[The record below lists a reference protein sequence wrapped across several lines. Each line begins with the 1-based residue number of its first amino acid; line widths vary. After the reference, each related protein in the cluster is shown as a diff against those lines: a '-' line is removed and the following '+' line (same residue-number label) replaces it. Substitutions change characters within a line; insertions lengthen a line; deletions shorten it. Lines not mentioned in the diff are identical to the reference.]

1 MNQLFSSTGKS
12 TFHPLGMKTAFTSL
26 ASTVCLLGAT
36 GFLPTWAADLY
47 PLQSI
52 DFVSQHGTTKL
63 LLHTGSIVPTRTV
76 LVSSNKIVIDIDNVN
91 AQEPIQTHFAHAD
104 NVSHVVLQPLSSSTV
119 RVIIRGENL
128 DAPSIAFKDL
138 RSATQSQIRPQD
150 IAQEVSTDEA
160 TATTSSTPAAKTSAD
175 PFSGEQL
182 NKAGLNEAGLTPET
196 SLAAET
202 DPTAATSSAVEIPP
216 TPDAPINIK
225 DGLLSE
231 EAGTED
237 AGSNSDSNLPFG
249 GENLINGLLYGL
261 GGLLILGAGGFIAY
275 RLKNLKNQNGF
286 DSIQTPQSNRHNKQQ
301 FRDLADQYQLHKTHG
316 SQPQNAL
323 KTIGNKPASGQAPIG
338 LRGFQTDMPYE
349 HPADLGQDYLYGGNV
364 PPQRPPVA
372 PQKQAISQYN
382 KQNINPATQ
391 QPGGQGLSKKRLT
404 DEALRQ
410 EISRSNEIRKQ
421 TTDNLLDSNRQRTS
435 QAASVLRKTAAA
447 SMPKKAPSGLG
458 SNMNQ
463 SLPPNPE
470 VLNFLRNVA
479 DLMEKDNQSANAIN
493 KTITPKKTR

>member
-12 TFHPLGMKTAFTSL
+12 TFNRLGMKAAF
-26 ASTVCLLGAT
+26 ASIAASVGLLGVT

-52 DFVSQHGTTKL
+52 DFVSQKGTTKL

-91 AQEPIQTHFAHAD
+91 TQEPIQTHFAHAD

-128 DAPSIAFKDL
+128 DPPSVSFKDL
-138 RSATQSQIRPQD
+138 RSASQTQVRPQD
-150 IAQEVSTDEA
+150 IAHEVSADEA
-160 TATTSSTPAAKTSAD
+160 TEITSSSATGKSLLPQTLASETAKTSAD
-175 PFSGEQL
+175 PMATE
-182 NKAGLNEAGLTPET
+182 AGLNKDTGIET
-196 SLAAET
+196 ELE
-202 DPTAATSSAVEIPP
+202 PTATTPNTVETPP

-237 AGSNSDSNLPFG
+237 SGAGSDANLPFG

-275 RLKNLKNQNGF
+275 RLKSLKNQDGF
-286 DSIQTPQSNRHNKQQ
+286 EGIQTPQSNRQSKPQ
-301 FRDLADQYQLHKTHG
+301 FKDLADQYQINKTHG
-316 SQPQNAL
+316 SQPQNTL
-323 KTIGNKPASGQAPIG
+323 KSNGNKTASGQAPIG
-338 LRGFQTDMPYE
+338 LRGFQSEMPYE
-349 HPADLGQDYLYGGNV
+349 TDMT

-382 KQNINPATQ
+382 KQTIKPAAQ
-391 QPGGQGLSKKRLT
+391 QPTGQPLNKKRLT

-410 EISRSNEIRKQ
+410 EINRSNEIRKQ
-421 TTDNLLDSNRQRTS
+421 TTDNLLDSNRQRTT

-458 SNMNQ
+458 NNMNQ

-493 KTITPKKTR
+493 KNIAPKKTR

>member
-12 TFHPLGMKTAFTSL
+12 TFNRLGMKAGF
-26 ASTVCLLGAT
+26 ASIASSVCLLGIT
-36 GFLPTWAADLY
+36 SFLPSWAGDLY

-52 DFVSQHGTTKL
+52 DFVSQQGTTKL

-91 AQEPIQTHFAHAD
+91 TQEPIQTHFAHAD

-128 DAPSIAFKDL
+128 DPPSVSFKDL
-138 RSATQSQIRPQD
+138 RSASQTQVRPQD
-150 IAQEVSTDEA
+150 IAQEVSTEEASEIAPANA
-160 TATTSSTPAAKTSAD
+160 TAKSLLPPTLASDTPKTNAD
-175 PFSGEQL
+175 PLSNEQTIETGL
-182 NKAGLNEAGLTPET
+182 NKDTGLET
-196 SLAAET
+196 EL
-202 DPTAATSSAVEIPP
+202 DPTATAQNTVETPP

-237 AGSNSDSNLPFG
+237 NGSGSDANFPFG

-275 RLKNLKNQNGF
+275 RLKSLRNQDGF
-286 DSIQTPQSNRHNKQQ
+286 AGIQTPQSNRHNKQQ
-301 FRDLADQYQLHKTHG
+301 FKDLADQYQINKTHG
-316 SQPQNAL
+316 SQPQNTL
-323 KTIGNKPASGQAPIG
+323 KSNGTKTTTGQAPIG
-338 LRGFQTDMPYE
+338 LRSFQSDMPYE
-349 HPADLGQDYLYGGNV
+349 ADIAT
-364 PPQRPPVA
+364 PQRTPIA

-382 KQNINPATQ
+382 KQTSKPAGQ
-391 QPGGQGLSKKRLT
+391 QATGQPLNKKRLT

-410 EISRSNEIRKQ
+410 EINRSNEIRKQ
-421 TTDNLLDSNRQRTS
+421 TTDNLLDSNRQRTT

-447 SMPKKAPSGLG
+447 SIPKKAPSGLG
-458 SNMNQ
+458 GNMNQ

-479 DLMEKDNQSANAIN
+479 DLMEKDGQSANAIN
-493 KTITPKKTR
+493 KSIAPKKTR